1 MTRSLTPSRRET
13 GKVTSIQQ
21 GTARA
26 AAEAILGFAL
36 AAVVLAT
43 SPAEAFGIGDV
54 ISDFLYNREALV
66 AHGAQPRPTGTLF
79 LDAGYNRTDSRFEKN
94 S

>member
-1 MTRSLTPSRRET
+1 
-13 GKVTSIQQ
+13 VTSIQQ

-66 AHGAQPRPTGTLF
+66 ADGAQPRPTGNY
-79 LDAGYNRTDSRFEKN
+79 ARFSWIRGRSSSFRSWPKGRRQCAA
-94 S
+94 